1 MKNTQLSTVVA
12 TAPSMTTK
20 KNPFKGVA
28 ATSPEPRS
36 LAGRDGRVVHI
47 PAGFVGAQG
56 KDGRMIAIPV
66 GGGSLEGSDGRLVAI
81 PPGCIGIESAKG
93 RVVPKKRW

>member
-1 MKNTQLSTVVA
+1 MSF
-12 TAPSMTTK
+12 K
-20 KNPFKGVA
+20 KNASKGLA
-28 ATSPEPRS
+28 ANPSEPRQ
-36 LAGRDGRVVHI
+36 LLGRDGRLVNI

-56 KDGRMIAIPV
+56 RDGRMIAIPA

-81 PPGCIGIESAKG
+81 PPGSIGIESAKG